1 MKKLYK
7 VLILLLPVVL
17 CFSYFPVISL
27 GKSETMNF
35 ELSLPLVWLVV
46 FDVVALVEVIR
57 NKKIGLI
64 FRNWWWLS
72 FPAFATMAIL
82 WSDNMIRGVLT
93 CGIMW
98 LIYFAIFAF
107 VALKENVWDERFRKY
122 FWRVF
127 FAAALMACVWCVVQ
141 CILDVVGVPRENSL
155 MCEGCVSEMFGFPH
169 PNGFAIEPQFMGNLL
184 LAPAIVAGW
193 FLISGTSLRSGSR
206 PSGPSPRADGVPS
219 RAAALRNPLAE
230 ADVPPAKKRQSFS
243 WRRRQ
248 TWCGLFFFV
257 IASTL
262 FLTFSRGAIYAFI
275 VAMIFMTALMMVRM
289 KSARSLIL
297 WPVIILSFVVTLNLQ
312 GLLAEVGPTNDTYVD
327 GVSKVINHLSLGI
340 IDLRGG
346 DVSEG
351 DEIDDG
357 SAVRENEQD
366 VQNTQDT
373 QDAVFDGYV
382 EESTNIRMRLTEAA
396 MTVWASDFRT
406 AMVGVGI
413 GGAGQAMFDAGE
425 TDSPKEIVQ
434 NEYASLLVEVGVVG
448 MALVIFTAV
457 MVVRW
462 VIKNGGESSPLLLT
476 VMLAYAV
483 TLMFFSGFANAL
495 QVYLLPAVLA
505 VVCGRGK

>member
-1 MKKLYK
+1 MKRLYK

-17 CFSYFPVISL
+17 YFSYFPVISL

-46 FDVVALVEVIR
+46 FDVVALVEVIK

-64 FRNWWWLS
+64 LKNWWWLS
-72 FPAFATMAIL
+72 FPAFATMTIL

-98 LIYFAIFAF
+98 FIYFAIFAF

-127 FAAALMACVWCVVQ
+127 FAAALGACVWCVVQ

-155 MCEGCVSEMFGFPH
+155 MCAGCVSEMFGFPH

-184 LAPAIVAGW
+184 LASAIVCGW
-193 FLISGTSLRSGSR
+193 FGLKNKKYYILMF
-206 PSGPSPRADGVPS
+206 VF
-219 RAAALRNPLAE
+219 AA
-230 ADVPPAKKRQSFS
+230 
-243 WRRRQ
+243 
-248 TWCGLFFFV
+248 G
-257 IASTL
+257 L

-275 VAMIFMTALMMVRM
+275 VAMIFLTMAMNSKYLSRDTLKAVRP
-289 KSARSLIL
+289 SLRSRDKYFRVLQLWGIVAVSFLFSLNFQGIL
-297 WPVIILSFVVTLNLQ
+297 T
-312 GLLAEVGPTNDTYVD
+312 EVGPTNDTYVS
-327 GVSKVINHLSLGI
+327 GISKVINHLSLGI
-340 IDLRGG
+340 IDFRGEK
-346 DVSEG
+346 VEESSE
-351 DEIDDG
+351 E
-357 SAVRENEQD
+357 SYAPATELTEEKS
-366 VQNTQDT
+366 

-382 EESTNIRMRLTEAA
+382 EESTNTRVKLTEAA
-396 MTVWASDFRT
+396 MKVWTSDFKT
-406 AMVGVGI
+406 VMVGVGI